1 MRRSTLRYEQP
12 IRVVPCR
19 MTVGETGGVVM
30 AEQENKGYLIMA
42 QIRPDRQSER
52 REEGN
57 LRPRERRLLFPRG
70 ESATKQG
77 DHLYMPDD
85 ERVWRCMQRRDYPGH
100 IELEAEVE
108 G

>member
-1 MRRSTLRYEQP
+1 MRNTLRYEQP

-19 MTVGETGGVVM
+19 QTTGQSGGVVM
-30 AEQENKGYLIMA
+30 AEQLHLAYLVMA
-42 QIRPDRQSER
+42 AVRPDRRSER

-70 ESATKQG
+70 EVATKQG
-77 DHLYMPDD
+77 DHLYFVEDS
-85 ERVWRCMQRRDYPGH
+85 RCWRCMQRREYPEH

>member
-1 MRRSTLRYEQP
+1 MRNTLRYEQA

-19 MTVGETGGVVM
+19 KTIGTSGGVVM
-30 AEQENKGYLIMA
+30 AEQESLAYLMMA
-42 QIRPDRQSER
+42 EVRPDRRSER
-52 REEGN
+52 REQGN

-70 ESATKQG
+70 RVPTKQG
-77 DHLYMPDD
+77 DHLYMEGD
-85 ERVWRCMQRRDYPGH
+85 ERFWRCMQRRVYPEH